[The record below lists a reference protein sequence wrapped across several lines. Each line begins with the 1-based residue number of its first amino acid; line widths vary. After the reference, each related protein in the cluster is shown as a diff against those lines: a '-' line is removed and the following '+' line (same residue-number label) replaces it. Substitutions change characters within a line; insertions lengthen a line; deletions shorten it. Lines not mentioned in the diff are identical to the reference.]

1 MDVKVQLYVS
11 LRASDFLKEVIL
23 LNDLQIV
30 ELYFERDETAIEETA
45 NKYGGLCFSVANN
58 ILTSREDSEECVND
72 TYLAVWNKIPPT
84 RPNNFM
90 AFICRIARNLSL
102 KKLEFI
108 QAMKRGSNMIMSLSE
123 LEEILPDNRINPNVD
138 DEEIGRLIS
147 QFLRGQKETV
157 RNVFIR
163 KYWCFDSIEDIAK
176 RYSFS
181 ESKVKSMLYHTRNKL
196 KEYLEKKGIKV

>member
-1 MDVKVQLYVS
+1 MD
-11 LRASDFLKEVIL
+11 DF
-23 LNDLQIV
+23 QIV
-30 ELYFERDETAIEETA
+30 ELYFERNETAIKETA
-45 NKYGGLCFSVANN
+45 NKYGRLCFSISNN
-58 ILTSREDSEECVND
+58 ILSNHEDSEECVND

-90 AFICRIARNLSL
+90 AFICKIARNLSL
-102 KKLEFI
+102 KKFEFI
-108 QAMKRGSNMIMSLSE
+108 KAMKRGPNMVMSLSE
-123 LEEILPDNRINPNVD
+123 LKEILPDNRINPNMD

-147 QFLRGQKETV
+147 QFLRSEKETV
-157 RNVFIR
+157 RNVFMR

-196 KEYLEKKGIKV
+196 RKYLEKEGVRV

>member
-1 MDVKVQLYVS
+1 MD
-11 LRASDFLKEVIL
+11 
-23 LNDLQIV
+23 DLQII
-30 ELYFERDETAIEETA
+30 ELYFKRDEMAIKETA

-58 ILTSREDSEECVND
+58 ILSSYEDSEECVND
-72 TYLAVWNKIPPT
+72 AYLTVWDKIPPT
-84 RPNNFM
+84 HPNNFM
-90 AFICRIARNLSL
+90 AYISRIVRNLSL

-108 QAMKRGSNMIMSLSE
+108 QAMKRTPNMVMSLSE
-123 LEEILPDNRINPNVD
+123 LEEILPDNRIKPNVD

-147 QFLRGQKETV
+147 QFLRGEKETV
-157 RNVFIR
+157 RNVFMR

-196 KEYLEKKGIKV
+196 KEYLDKKGIKI